1 VTAAADFQ
9 ECYASA
15 FDGYVDDPG
24 EAALSA
30 AYELG
35 RSAVRRG
42 LTVLDLASVHH
53 DTLARAAAAARTGG
67 DLDAV
72 MGAGGAFFLEA
83 VSAFEMVRRV
93 LQEAREAADVE
104 RRQAAAL
111 RRLSS
116 FLGDASIALDA
127 SSSLAEML
135 QLVAEHA
142 REVLEAD
149 SCLVRLVIDARE
161 LEADAA
167 AERAAPARA
176 SDLSALFAA
185 VGAPGASLRM
195 SAAELARHPALPALE
210 PKARDAVPAPSAGAS
225 ARGWLAARLTALDG
239 RDIGLIQ
246 LFARPG
252 EGFSELDEAV
262 LVQLAQMA
270 SAAVERAQLYSG

>member
-1 VTAAADFQ
+1 VTVAADFQ
-9 ECYASA
+9 ERYASA
-15 FDGYVDDPG
+15 FDGYVHDPG
-24 EAALSA
+24 EAALSV

-42 LTVLDLASVHH
+42 LSVLDLASVHH
-53 DTLARAAAAARTGG
+53 DPLARAAARARSGG

-83 VSAFEMVRRV
+83 LSTFEMVRRV
-93 LQEAREAADVE
+93 LQEARETADVE

-111 RRLSS
+111 RQLSS

-142 REVLEAD
+142 REVLDAD
-149 SCLVRLVIDARE
+149 SCLVRLVVDAQE

-167 AERAAPARA
+167 AERAAAPARA

-185 VGAPGASLRM
+185 VDAPGGSLRM
-195 SAAELARHPALPALE
+195 SAAEVTRQRALPTLG
-210 PKARDAVPAPSAGAS
+210 PKTHEAGSATGAG
-225 ARGWLAARLTALDG
+225 GWLAARLRALDG

-246 LFARPG
+246 LSAPPG
-252 EGFSELDEAV
+252 QEFSELDEAV